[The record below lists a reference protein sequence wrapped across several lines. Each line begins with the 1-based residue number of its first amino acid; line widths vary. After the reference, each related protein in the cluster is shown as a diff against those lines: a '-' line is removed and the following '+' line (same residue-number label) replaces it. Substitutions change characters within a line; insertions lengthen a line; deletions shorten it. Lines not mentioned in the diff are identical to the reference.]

1 MTYEEYR
8 KLVEEYDSTDSVS
21 RRDEIEDKVH
31 EISVALARK
40 LEEMYNK
47 FGESFIKDDDY
58 RSDRG
63 GFSIEDFDGRRVL
76 LIYSDHWKYGGECR
90 FGVSVPMNML
100 DVENRLAKMRSLR
113 DRQIEKLKRE
123 HRGNEE
129 HMKNLSELNER
140 ILDKISRLEQERDND
155 QNKKD

>member
-1 MTYEEYR
+1 
-8 KLVEEYDSTDSVS
+8 
-21 RRDEIEDKVH
+21 
-31 EISVALARK
+31 
-40 LEEMYNK
+40 
-47 FGESFIKDDDY
+47 
-58 RSDRG
+58 
-63 GFSIEDFDGRRVL
+63 
-76 LIYSDHWKYGGECR
+76 
-90 FGVSVPMNML
+90 MNML

>member
-1 MTYEEYR
+1 MTYDEYKNLVKEYEE
-8 KLVEEYDSTDSVS
+8 TDSVS
-21 RRDEIEDKVH
+21 RREEIEDKVF
-31 EISVALARK
+31 EVGVTLARK
-40 LEEMYNK
+40 LEELYNR
-47 FGESFIKDDDY
+47 FGESFIQDDDY

-63 GFSIEDFDGRRVL
+63 GFSVEDFDSRRVL

>member
-1 MTYEEYR
+1 MTYGEYR
-8 KLVEEYDSTDSVS
+8 KLVKEYDSTDSVS
-21 RRDEIEDKVH
+21 RREEIEDKVYDVG
-31 EISVALARK
+31 VALARK
-40 LEEMYNK
+40 LEELYNR
-47 FGESFIKDDDY
+47 FGEYFIKDDDY

-63 GFSIEDFDGRRVL
+63 GFSVEDFDSRRVL

-100 DVENRLAKMRSLR
+100 DVENRNAKIRSLR
-113 DRQIEKLKRE
+113 DGQIEKLKKE

-155 QNKKD
+155 KNKKD